1 VQLAAESLGI
11 PRECIEL
18 VNADTGRTPDS
29 GIQGAS
35 RATYFIGS
43 SVRSAASNLKQAILS
58 TASEML
64 DRDPADLLLC
74 ADKVHSQSDPGCFVT
89 LAAVAAEFDLLGK
102 SRRVIGMFDLSAQ
115 FPEETR
121 PEYLP
126 IFVTGA
132 HLAQVVVDMETGLV
146 QVKRLVAAHDVGR
159 AINPDGA
166 IGQIQGAAIMGLGS
180 ALLEEYI
187 PGMSSGFENYIL
199 PMVHA
204 IPEME
209 VILVEVPS
217 YYGPHGA
224 KGLGEAAMLPTA
236 PAIINAI
243 SRALGHRIRQIPAT
257 PERVLE
263 AIMATYP
270 QSTT

>member
-1 VQLAAESLGI
+1 
-11 PRECIEL
+11 
-18 VNADTGRTPDS
+18 
-29 GIQGAS
+29 
-35 RATYFIGS
+35 
-43 SVRSAASNLKQAILS
+43 
-58 TASEML
+58 ML
-64 DRDPADLLLC
+64 DLDPADLVLC
-74 ADKVHSQSDPGCFVT
+74 ADEVHSQSDPGRFVT

-187 PGMSSGFENYIL
+187 PGASSGFENYIL

-217 YYGPHGA
+217 FYGPHGA

-236 PAIINAI
+236 PAVINAV
-243 SRALGHRIRQIPAT
+243 SRAIGHRIRQIPAT

-263 AIMATYP
+263 AIVAS
-270 QSTT
+270 QSQHK